1 MYDIP
6 PPDHYFKALYQ
17 TPIYSPSFKSPSD
30 SYQREYLSSAIDRE
44 LKELYN
50 GAY

>member
-1 MYDIP
+1 MYNIP

-17 TPIYSPSFKSPSD
+17 APMYSPSFKSPSE
-30 SYQREYLSSAIDRE
+30 QREYLSSAIEKE

-50 GAY
+50 GSY